1 MQTNDSR
8 TTRTSAPFQVGAN
21 LEPLRHS
28 LQATF
33 LFLRVLT
40 FAFRTVFLTVH
51 LPLVL
56 FVCNNDTD
64 NA

>member
-21 LEPLRHS
+21 LEPVRHP

-33 LFLRVLT
+33 PFLRVLT
-40 FAFRTVFLTVH
+40 LAFPTVFLTVH

-56 FVCNNDTD
+56 FICNNDTD